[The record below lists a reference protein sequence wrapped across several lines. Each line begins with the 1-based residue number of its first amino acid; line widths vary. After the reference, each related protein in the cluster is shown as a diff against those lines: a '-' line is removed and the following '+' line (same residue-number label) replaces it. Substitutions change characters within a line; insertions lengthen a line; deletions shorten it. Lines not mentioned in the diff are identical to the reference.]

1 MLLEAVVSTAI
12 VVTLLAAVFSL
23 IDPAQGAV
31 AVQPQAAEMQQRAR
45 AAFAEL
51 RRDLLMAGSGRGPGS
66 RTALGWLRAPVVPGS
81 LAAPAGRASDSAF
94 TVFHAPSGA
103 TGARLDSELAAGSQE
118 ALVSLAAGPGC
129 ARPPR
134 CGVDSP
140 GNALVFDR
148 SGRSELLR
156 VTRARGPDIRVRRL
170 RASVGAAYPPGA
182 SIVPVTVRGYTLDRR
197 RSQLRR
203 HGGTPTTLPFV
214 DGVDDL
220 IVRYF
225 GGRLPVLTPASSVAD
240 ASERVAAPCL
250 IAAGA
255 GSPPGDPAPAG
266 PGIEPGRA
274 QRRSVVR
281 RQPAVRRRPVPC
293 AARAHRDAPPRR
305 RRCVA
310 RARVL
315 RAGVSEP
322 SASHPGPYPTR
333 RYGSTL
339 RRVAWRHGEG
349 IDPVRADGRN
359 RTDRDPHGHGRAA
372 DDHRC
377 ARSPGVLGGA
387 DRRQPSP
394 GGRGSLCRRG
404 RARVDR
410 RRARGLRG
418 LACRRAGRSPLGR
431 CGRGRPTCC
440 GRTVPVSC
448 STSSRK
454 PCAATDPVGAA
465 QGRGLAWSLFLHGRL
480 ARLVPLPAEYGEWY
494 VAVWLAREE
503 GADPAAPDTRG
514 ILTVHAAA
522 FDPGRGQRALQA
534 DLVRV
539 VPPFP
544 TEGAPPGYA
553 QLLAWRVVR

>member
-81 LAAPAGRASDSAF
+81 LATPAGRASDSAF
-94 TVFHAPSGA
+94 TVFHAPPGA

-170 RASVGAAYPPGA
+170 GASVGAAYPPGA

-220 IVRYF
+220 MVRYF
-225 GGRLPVLTPASSVAD
+225 GGPLPVLTPASSVAD

-255 GSPPGDPAPAG
+255 GSPPGDPAPPVRELSLAELSDG
-266 PGIEPGRA
+266 PWCGGSLPFDVDLFR
-274 QRRSVVR
+274 VR
-281 RQPAVRRRPVPC
+281 RVRIAMR
-293 AARAHRDAPPRR
+293 
-305 RRCVA
+305 
-310 RARVL
+310 L
-315 RAGVSEP
+315 
-322 SASHPGPYPTR
+322 
-333 RYGSTL
+333 
-339 RRVAWRHGEG
+339 RVADDAWR
-349 IDPVRADGRN
+349 A
-359 RTDRDPHGHGRAA
+359 
-372 DDHRC
+372 
-377 ARSPGVLGGA
+377 
-387 DRRQPSP
+387 
-394 GGRGSLCRRG
+394 RGSLAPAPPSGPPRTGAVPDTTVRFDV
-404 RARVDR
+404 AP
-410 RRARGLRG
+410 RG
-418 LACRRAGRSPLGR
+418 LA
-431 CGRGRPTCC
+431 T
-440 GRTVPVSC
+440 
-448 STSSRK
+448 
-454 PCAATDPVGAA
+454 
-465 QGRGLAWSLFLHGRL
+465 W
-480 ARLVPLPAEYGEWY
+480 
-494 VAVWLAREE
+494 
-503 GADPAAPDTRG
+503 
-514 ILTVHAAA
+514 
-522 FDPGRGQRALQA
+522 
-534 DLVRV
+534 
-539 VPPFP
+539 
-544 TEGAPPGYA
+544 
-553 QLLAWRVVR
+553 